1 MTVPLGLCHCGC
13 GQPTNI
19 ATKTQ
24 ARDGHIKGEPK
35 PYRRGHS
42 SWKSKGPRWV
52 EGLVPIDR
60 PDLGPCLIWQ
70 RSFNNQG
77 YACGGFAKYGYPP
90 GTRLAA
96 RALFEINVGP
106 IPDGMELDHLCF
118 TPACVRWEAFPG
130 APSGHL
136 EVVTPAE
143 NLARRRT
150 SNLKLFNPQLA
161 HALVLRG
168 KGMRWRAI
176 AEELGVTHPPLIN
189 RLKKYCEVNGLMY
202 PASESTRP
210 TL

>member
-1 MTVPLGLCHCGC
+1 MATPRGLCSCGC
-13 GQPTNI
+13 GGATKI
-19 ATKTQ
+19 ATKTST
-24 ARDGHIKGEPK
+24 RDGWVRGEPR
-35 PYRRGHS
+35 PYLRGHAA
-42 SWKSKGPRWV
+42 WKNRGPRWI
-52 EGLVPIDR
+52 EGPTPVDR
-60 PDLGPCLIWQ
+60 PDLGPCWIWQ

-77 YACGGFAKYGYPP
+77 YAIGSFARHDKQS
-90 GTRLAA
+90 TTLAG
-96 RALFEINVGP
+96 RTLFEINVGP

-118 TPACVRWEAFPG
+118 TPACVRWEAAPG

-136 EVVTPAE
+136 EVVTPAV

-150 SNLKLFNPQLA
+150 TNQKLYNPQLA

-189 RLKKYCEVNGLMY
+189 RLKKYCQVNGLEY

-210 TL
+210 RL